1 MTAKL
6 TIQDGKPFAV
16 SSDTEEVFELTA
28 CDVEQTE
35 FGSIFHLCLSGL
47 LVNKKEDDLVEGF
60 AFDGKFYALSNV
72 EQKNS

>member
-1 MTAKL
+1 MLAKL
-6 TIQDGKPFAV
+6 SIQYGKPFAV
-16 SSDTEEVFELTA
+16 SIDTKEVFELTA

-35 FGSIFHLCLSGL
+35 LGNIFHLCLSGI

-72 EQKNS
+72 E